1 MTSLFSHAGHSRT
14 RRRFARTLTA
24 ALTASVIVLTPLAG
38 QVSAAPDTPVATPV
52 DLPADPHVRSSSPV
66 VAERA
71 TQALALLG
79 HYVETE
85 TPTSYTDYLRLLDEV
100 ARLSAAELGLDGDEM
115 SSAWFEAPRPKQ
127 VALLAALTQLGVP
140 YRRMASSEGVGFDCS
155 GLVAYAWGR
164 AGVQLPRSSREQI
177 TVGPRIDLASAEAGD
192 FVYYPGHI
200 MMYLGV
206 STAIVHSPN
215 SGNHVEIRFASHRR
229 LDSLIVV
236 DPLPEPPVTAA
247 VEPLPVVAA
256 TAEPAPRSM
265 SSVGALPA
273 R

>member
-1 MTSLFSHAGHSRT
+1 MTTLFNSAGHSRT
-14 RRRFARTLTA
+14 RRRFGRTLTA
-24 ALTASVIVLTPLAG
+24 AVIATVIGLTPFAG
-38 QVSAAPDTPVATPV
+38 QVSAAPDTPAPTPV
-52 DLPADPHVRSSSPV
+52 DLPADPHVRSSSPAI
-66 VAERA
+66 AERA
-71 TQALALLG
+71 TQALGLLD

-85 TPTSYTDYLRLLDEV
+85 TPTAFTDYLRLLDEV
-100 ARLSAAELGLDGDEM
+100 ARLAATELGLDGEEM
-115 SSAWFEAPRPKQ
+115 SVAWSDAPRPKQ

-164 AGVQLPRSSREQI
+164 AGVELPRSSREQI
-177 TVGPRIDLASAEAGD
+177 TVGPRIDLATAEAGD

-229 LDSLIVV
+229 LESLIVV
-236 DPLPEPPVTAA
+236 DPLPEPPVTA
-247 VEPLPVVAA
+247 EPTPVVAA
-256 TAEPAPRSM
+256 TVEPSPRSM
-265 SSVGALPA
+265 SSVGSPPA